1 MCRFVLN
8 GHSVEDASLYSDAGT
23 DESADL
29 IQASRSLIMHLEDG
43 DVLSLRKANTI
54 HRLSPN
60 PGADKRITFC
70 ISLRHLDAAMDQ
82 GMFRL
87 LHILTKH
94 DQSR

>member
-1 MCRFVLN
+1 MLN
-8 GHSVEDASLYSDAGT
+8 GHSIEDASLYSDAGT

-43 DVLSLRKANTI
+43 DVLSMRKANTI

-82 GMFRL
+82 GIV
-87 LHILTKH
+87 HILPMLTKPV
-94 DQSR
+94 QSR